1 MTQNTTF
8 EVQVLQDGQWTI
20 HENFLGHQRDEAI
33 AEAKKQLEGIKA
45 IEAVKV
51 VKEILDPDTGVFNDT
66 VIFREAG
73 KPKPKVR
80 GRGKAIDRSRT
91 FKQTGKGSRKGSN
104 KGTSSLGSVILKL
117 LMVVLFSVCL
127 AGLVSVIVS
136 EILGGETLFG
146 IRFVGTTEANLLI
159 GTFILVFLISIVVL
173 SLITM
178 RGVKLKAAK
187 TPRFVIWLV
196 GWWALATQKRAEN
209 QAARQAAASRAR
221 AAAPAPSAETLS
233 QAEQQPEE
241 PEPEPETEPE
251 AAEQDQALSETAE
264 KLKDYMINFLTKGME
279 GSQTDINKMDN
290 FNKFGLSL
298 YMAGACEILSQ
309 KGNMDLLS
317 RSKILADGVQV
328 MGFKK
333 SHAASFA
340 EKYEEYLM
348 ADPRY
353 MQMFQS
359 GRNAINTYLA
369 DETIAPKFLDNAMS
383 EWNKPKKKEQTGP
396 VTVLF
401 TDIVGSTAMTQALG
415 DAGAQNV
422 VRAHNRVVREA
433 LSANAGSEVKHTGD
447 GIMASFN
454 RTSDGVDAAIQIQRE
469 TAQHNLNNP
478 ELPLHLKIGLNAGE
492 PIAEDNDLFGTVVQL
507 AARIV
512 DTASADQIYISEIV
526 RGLCA
531 GKNYQIADRGGFEMK
546 GFASAVNIFEV
557 VWNNGEGEP
566 RDFVPG
572 QAATAET
579 APAEGA
585 APATPSA
592 TKAAPVA
599 PAAPEVAP
607 ATPAAT
613 EAAPATPSAT
623 ESAPAAP
630 AAPEAAPATPAATE
644 SAPAA
649 PAAPEAAPSTEPA
662 PAEPAPE
669 DTEDNTPSSD

>member
-592 TKAAPVA
+592 TEAAPVA

-613 EAAPATPSAT
+613 EA
-623 ESAPAAP
+623 
-630 AAPEAAPATPAATE
+630 
-644 SAPAA
+644 APAA